1 MVRQRGQRLWVGLV
15 PDGSLGDYVDGRRD
29 WDVVLF
35 SWSGQFFS
43 TGPWTVDWG
52 ASPVDLGPLL
62 SGWSNKAQAHMH
74 EVCKS
79 LRHVS
84 DTWRQDT
91 NPRHWQQGAGA
102 PVSLEVSVLVSWVA
116 RGCRNREVVSQG
128 ALAVQLPSMVGS
140 QQEEAVR
147 IVVGLSSDEEFSDV
161 CIADT
166 GNGRVGLEDFN
177 FEHAVRR
184 RKVGAEWGLMP
195 ETKEYLMQHV
205 QP

>member
-1 MVRQRGQRLWVGLV
+1 M
-15 PDGSLGDYVDGRRD
+15 DE
-29 WDVVLF
+29 
-35 SWSGQFFS
+35 
-43 TGPWTVDWG
+43 
-52 ASPVDLGPLL
+52 GPLL

-74 EVCKS
+74 KVCKN
-79 LRHVS
+79 RRNVS

-91 NPRHWQQGAGA
+91 NPRHRQQGAGA

-116 RGCRNREVVSQG
+116 RGCRNWEVVSEG

-147 IVVGLSSDEEFSDV
+147 IVVGLSSDEELGDV
-161 CIADT
+161 YVADT
-166 GNGRVGLEDFN
+166 GKGRVGLEDFN
-177 FEHAVRR
+177 FDNEVR

-205 QP
+205 HP